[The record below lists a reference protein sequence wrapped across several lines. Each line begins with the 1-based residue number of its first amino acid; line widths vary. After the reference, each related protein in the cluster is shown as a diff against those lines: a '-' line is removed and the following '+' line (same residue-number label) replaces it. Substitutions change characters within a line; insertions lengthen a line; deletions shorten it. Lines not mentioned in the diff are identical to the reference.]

1 MNPKEI
7 IEIKEIVEL
16 NILQQ
21 IVDATESSNTISIN
35 GIKVVEGADGKKYNL
50 DKIRERW
57 SYLFNKFVKQYVV

>member
-21 IVDATESSNTISIN
+21 IVDATEASNTISIN

-50 DKIRERW
+50 DKIRERC